1 MNNENHSQMLGRIAS
16 YVEDFA
22 ESPDDTTLICVLRL
36 LAVCYELK
44 ADEMHRAIE
53 REEGKNK

>member
-1 MNNENHSQMLGRIAS
+1 MNNENHSQMLSQIAA

-22 ESPDDTTLICVLRL
+22 ESPDDTTLVCVLRL

-44 ADEMHRAIE
+44 ADEIHNAIE
-53 REEGKNK
+53 REEEKNK